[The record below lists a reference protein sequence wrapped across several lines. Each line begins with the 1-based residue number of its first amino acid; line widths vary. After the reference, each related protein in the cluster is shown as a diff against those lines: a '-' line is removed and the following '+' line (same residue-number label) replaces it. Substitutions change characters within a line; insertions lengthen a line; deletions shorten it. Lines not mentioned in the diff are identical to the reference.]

1 MKSILSIF
9 FSQDPRKYWL
19 QTLIYVGILLA
30 ILIWY
35 RNQNLAPY
43 YEGFSQ
49 DARFVYKEDAA
60 IYDDFYVEIY
70 DKLMKPDSLAPF
82 IVDTVI
88 EQTMPNPNTANFL
101 DIGSGTGHLV
111 NRLQDQG
118 YRVYG
123 IDKSEAMVR
132 KAEELY
138 PDAAIQCGNVQ
149 EPMLYEK
156 GTFSHILCTGLTFY
170 QFQDKVGFFR
180 NCYYWLQPGGYLIL
194 HLVDRNKFDTIVP
207 GGKPPLLDSPQQYAK
222 SRITDTA
229 INFIDFQ
236 YAASYRF
243 SDKDKT
249 ATFKEIFTDDLT
261 KNVRQNELVLYM
273 DDTATILQIAARCG
287 FLVKGSANMKSATG
301 DEHQVL
307 YTLERPSG

>member
-1 MKSILSIF
+1 MSILSIF
-9 FSQDPRKYWL
+9 YTQNPHRYWL
-19 QTLIYVGILLA
+19 QTLIYVGLLLA

-49 DARFVYKEDAA
+49 DSPFVYKEDAA

-70 DKLMKPDSLAPF
+70 DRLMKPDTLAPF
-82 IVDTVI
+82 IVEKIV
-88 EQTMPNPNTANFL
+88 EQTMPNKQTANFL

-111 NRLQDQG
+111 NHLQTQG

-123 IDKSEAMVR
+123 IDKSEAMV
-132 KAEELY
+132 KKSEERY
-138 PDAAIQCGNVQ
+138 PDALIQCGNVQ
-149 EPMLYEK
+149 EPMLFEK
-156 GTFSHILCTGLTFY
+156 GTFTHILCTGLTFY
-170 QFQDKVGFFR
+170 QFQDKVEFFR
-180 NCYYWLQPGGYLIL
+180 NCYFWLQPGGYLIL
-194 HLVDRNKFDTIVP
+194 HLVDRNRFDTIVP

-243 SDKDKT
+243 SDKNKT
-249 ATFKEIFTDDLT
+249 ATFKEVFTDELT

-273 DDTATILQIAARCG
+273 DDTAAILQIAAQCG
-287 FLVKGSANMKSATG
+287 FLVKGSANMKPVLS
-301 DEHQVL
+301 DEYQYL

>member
-1 MKSILSIF
+1 
-9 FSQDPRKYWL
+9 
-19 QTLIYVGILLA
+19 LIYVGILLA
-30 ILIWY
+30 LLIWY

-49 DARFVYKEDAA
+49 DAHFVYKEDAD
-60 IYDDFYVEIY
+60 IYDNFYVEIY
-70 DKLMKPDSLAPF
+70 DRLMKPDILAPF
-82 IVDTVI
+82 FVDQIIKETI
-88 EQTMPNPNTANFL
+88 PNPSYANFL

-111 NRLQDQG
+111 NRLQSQG
-118 YRVYG
+118 FRVYG
-123 IDKSEAMVR
+123 IDKSETMV
-132 KAEELY
+132 KKTEELF
-138 PDAAIQCGNVQ
+138 PEALIRCGDVQ
-149 EPMLYEK
+149 EPMLFEK
-156 GTFSHILCTGLTFY
+156 GTFSHILCVGLTFY
-170 QFQDKVGFFR
+170 QFQDKVQFFK

-194 HLVDRNKFDTIVP
+194 HLVDRNRFDTIVP

-249 ATFKEIFTDDLT
+249 ATFKEVFTDDLT

-273 DDTATILQIAARCG
+273 DEPAATLQIAARCG
-287 FLVKGSANMKSATG
+287 FLVKGSANMKSAIG
-301 DEHQVL
+301 DENQYL